1 MGGRVHISIMS
12 LRPLALLA
20 IGLLT
25 ACRDAD
31 DEAPAA
37 GGVATEAS
45 PISALVDQ
53 YASVRLTADL
63 SRLTD
68 ADVELV
74 GHLIEAAELMDEVFW
89 QQTYGDREQAFA
101 LAGGDEAA
109 RRYIE
114 INYGP
119 WDRLRDNE
127 PFVAGVGPKPLGANL
142 YPANMTDEE
151 FETAAT
157 RDPALRSL
165 YTLVRRDGSGALT
178 AVPYHQAFA
187 RQHAAAAEK
196 LREAAGLAAD
206 SDLMQY
212 LRLRAEALESDEY
225 LESDLAWMDMKA
237 NEIDVIIGPIETYE
251 DTRYGLK
258 ATHEAL
264 VLIKDMEWSAR
275 LARFAEL
282 LPELQQGLPVPAA
295 YKREQPGTDSELNAY
310 DVVYYAGEANAGAKA
325 IAVNLPN
332 DEQVQLEKGTRRLQ
346 LKNAMQA
353 KFDRIMM
360 PIAEALI
367 APDQR
372 EHVTFDAFFANSMF
386 HEVAHGLGV
395 KNTLD
400 GRTTVREALR
410 EYASPMEEG
419 KADVVGLHMVERLL
433 EQGDLTDSALEDHFV
448 TFLAGI
454 FRSVRF
460 GAADAHG
467 RANMVRFHFFQEM
480 GAFTRDAATGTYRVD
495 FEAMSR
501 AVEELSRLI
510 LTLQGDGDYAGVD
523 ALMNE
528 RGFVPPDL
536 QADLDRLDTMGIPR
550 DIVFEQ
556 GVEVLLGGR

>member
-1 MGGRVHISIMS
+1 MSI
-12 LRPLALLA
+12 RRAALLA
-20 IGLLT
+20 LVLV
-25 ACRDAD
+25 ACRSEDAPV
-31 DEAPAA
+31 PA
-37 GGVATEAS
+37 GTSLVQ
-45 PISALVDQ
+45 PLVDQ
-53 YASVRLTADL
+53 YATVRLTADL
-63 SRLTD
+63 TGLAD
-68 ADVELV
+68 ADRELIR
-74 GHLIEAAELMDEVFW
+74 HLIEAAEIMDDVFW
-89 QQTYGDREQAFA
+89 MQAYGDEQQALA
-101 LAGGDEAA
+101 LAGGDEAT
-109 RRYIE
+109 RRYLE

-127 PFVAGVGPKPLGANL
+127 PFVPGVGPKPLGANL
-142 YPANMTDEE
+142 YPADMTDEE
-151 FETAAT
+151 LEAASA
-157 RDPALRSL
+157 RNPELRSL

-178 AVPYHQAFA
+178 AVPYHEAFA
-187 RQHAAAAEK
+187 RQHNAAAEK
-196 LREAAGLAAD
+196 LREAAGLSAD
-206 SDLMQY
+206 SDLMRY
-212 LRLRAEALESDEY
+212 LRLRADALETDEY
-225 LESDLAWMDMKA
+225 QESDLAWMDMKD
-237 NEIDVIIGPIETYE
+237 NRIDVVIGPIETYE

-264 VLIKDMEWSAR
+264 VLLKDMEWSAR
-275 LARFAEL
+275 LARFAQL
-282 LPELQQGLPVPAA
+282 LPALQQGLPVPAA
-295 YKREQPGTDSELNAY
+295 YKRETPGAESELNAY

-346 LKNAMQA
+346 LKNAMRA
-353 KFDRIMM
+353 KFDQIMM

-372 EHVTFDAFFANSMF
+372 AHVTFDAFFANTMF

-395 KNTLD
+395 KNTIG
-400 GRTTVREALR
+400 GRGTVREALR

-419 KADVVGLHMVERLL
+419 KADVVGLHMVEQLID
-433 EQGDLTDSALEDHFV
+433 QGELTDSAVEDHFV

-467 RANMVRFHFFQEM
+467 RANMVRFQFFQEM

-523 ALMNE
+523 TLMTE

-550 DIVFEQ
+550 DVVFEQ
-556 GVEVLLGGR
+556 GVEVLFGGR